1 MYFKFIKLIVLLSL
15 LVCCGFAGR
24 VLYGRFPQLCRTRER
39 STSQMLGDN
48 YFRLTDC
55 FACFLAA
62 AKCDKH
68 VISVPFF

>member
-1 MYFKFIKLIVLLSL
+1 VILVAAVLFGL
-15 LVCCGFAGR
+15 LCA
-24 VLYGRFPQLCRTRER
+24 LMAIWLTIW
-39 STSQMLGDN
+39 MLGDN

-62 AKCDKH
+62 AKCDEH